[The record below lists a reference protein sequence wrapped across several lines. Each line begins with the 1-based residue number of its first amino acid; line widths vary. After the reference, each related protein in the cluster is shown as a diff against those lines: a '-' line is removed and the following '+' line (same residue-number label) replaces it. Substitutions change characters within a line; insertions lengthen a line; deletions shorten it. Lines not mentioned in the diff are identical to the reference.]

1 MPKLPIL
8 PLLQRRR
15 QNGVSMI
22 EVMVSC
28 LVLSAG
34 LVGIS
39 AMQTRAVFNSS
50 DTALQGYAAQI
61 LLSFGEAKLVEPNVA
76 TPGFAA
82 NCNGIYVSTTNS
94 DIGYFKGLLATL
106 CPTNLV
112 VNTFPSAPPN
122 DCNQPFQSSVNLYC
136 KSDRIEI
143 DFRRP
148 VWMH

>member
-1 MPKLPIL
+1 MPKLPASPRTQL
-8 PLLQRRR
+8 RR
-15 QNGVSMI
+15 QRGVSML
-22 EVMVSC
+22 ELMVAC

-34 LVGIS
+34 LVAVS

-50 DTALQGYAAQI
+50 DTAQQGYAAQI
-61 LLSFGEAKLVEPNVA
+61 LLSFGEASLVEPNVA

-94 DIGYFKGLLATL
+94 DIDYFKGLLATL

-112 VNTFPSAPPN
+112 VNTFPPAPPN
-122 DCNQPFQSSVNLYC
+122 DCNQPFQSSVNVYC